1 MTHWEVETLEDYAR
15 GRAFGDLCRFRD
27 HQGPPHPAERND
39 LFGGTHHVNGILP
52 PTSTFALTGEVAWIR
67 LPDIAL
73 PVGCHSGWNPRHPDH
88 GAPGLPAIFV
98 GFSLFDEEVPPADE
112 CERRVRA
119 WTQWMIETG
128 HVLAEDQELVVANCL
143 RVHRAAR
150 EQVAT
155 CN

>member
-1 MTHWEVETLEDYAR
+1 MTHWEVETLEDHAR

-39 LFGGTHHVNGILP
+39 LFGGTPHVNGILP

-112 CERRVRA
+112 CEHRGPS
-119 WTQWMIETG
+119 ET
-128 HVLAEDQELVVANCL
+128 QELFDADKRPGECGLGSNG
-143 RVHRAAR
+143 
-150 EQVAT
+150 
-155 CN
+155 